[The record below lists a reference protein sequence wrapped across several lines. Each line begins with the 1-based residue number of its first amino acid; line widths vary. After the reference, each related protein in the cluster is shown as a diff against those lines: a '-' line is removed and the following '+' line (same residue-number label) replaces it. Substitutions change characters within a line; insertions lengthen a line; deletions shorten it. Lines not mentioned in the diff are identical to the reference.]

1 MLIYNNKFTWWKTD
15 SLNSFLGSVSI
26 HALIMLNVVVCWLS
40 TLFSYGGNEE
50 LVRWLVLWRPSLTQ
64 SANWFALTWGVMF
77 LLVMQSLCITPR
89 LLMKLRSIWL
99 VRNPYYVWYIGNF
112 ETSATR
118 TSRSKDIGKQW
129 SEGEVHDII
138 VALDMSW
145 NSFIFRAN
153 GFYMRLV
160 VWSELWESAAGC

>member
-99 VRNPYYVWYIGNF
+99 VRNPYYGTL
-112 ETSATR
+112 ETSKHRPHELLGVRIWKTVIWRGSAR
-118 TSRSKDIGKQW
+118 YYRCLRY
-129 SEGEVHDII
+129 ELEFVH
-138 VALDMSW
+138 
-145 NSFIFRAN
+145 FQ
-153 GFYMRLV
+153 G
-160 VWSELWESAAGC
+160 